1 MMDTQ
6 SRLEDLK
13 AVAQKLSI
21 EIETGRF
28 ADDDISIQ
36 SGFCKL
42 NGKSLIILDK
52 KLNPENQ
59 AEIIL
64 QALKNFDLETI
75 YVPAWIREQLENK
88 PSPSDNA

>member
-1 MMDTQ
+1 MMDTHT
-6 SRLEDLK
+6 RLEDLK

-21 EIETGRF
+21 EIEMGSF

-36 SGFCKL
+36 SGFCKIK
-42 NGKSLIILDK
+42 GKSLIILDK

-64 QALKNFDLETI
+64 QALENFDLETI

-88 PSPSDNA
+88 PSSSDNP